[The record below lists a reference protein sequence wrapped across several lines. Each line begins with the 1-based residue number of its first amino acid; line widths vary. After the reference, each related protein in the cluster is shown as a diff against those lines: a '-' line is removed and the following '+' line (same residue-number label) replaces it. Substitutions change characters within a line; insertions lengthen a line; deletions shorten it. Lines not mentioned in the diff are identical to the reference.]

1 MSVIKPKHISKLIA
15 VTLFAMVFAIACAS
29 SDPEELVIPVNITD
43 GEMTPSTINVKQG
56 DMVTLKIDADEGGE
70 FHLHTYDIESEI
82 DPESVTDFYFVA
94 EATGRFKI
102 TYHPLGAHGG
112 SAHGGG
118 AHGGG
123 AHGGGAH
130 GKHDHGD
137 LFESEELAPGAT
149 FSYEVDE
156 HQAGKTVPYHSHLRP
171 ALNGKIMVSD
181 GHGHKQVDAITI
193 EYSDEAASPNEVH
206 VSPGTLI
213 TWINN
218 SSIPQTVVSGLHA
231 DFVED
236 EHKDAGMSMDTGG
249 HSDKD
254 AHDDEEKEIEIGIVE
269 VQPR

>member
-70 FHLHTYDIESEI
+70 FHLHTYDIEAEI
-82 DPESVTDFYFVA
+82 EPESVTDFYFVA

-112 SAHGGG
+112 SAHG
-118 AHGGG
+118 
-123 AHGGGAH
+123 
-130 GKHDHGD
+130 KHNHGD

-156 HQAGKTVPYHSHLRP
+156 HQAGKAVPYHSHLRP

-181 GHGHKQVDAITI
+181 GHGHGHKQVDAITI

-236 EHKDAGMSMDTGG
+236 EHKDTGMAMDTGG

>member
-1 MSVIKPKHISKLIA
+1 MAFQLVRREGFFRAAERRHDVAPLRVSETPTSWRLANQHRAPTK
-15 VTLFAMVFAIACAS
+15 AS
-29 SDPEELVIPVNITD
+29 
-43 GEMTPSTINVKQG
+43 
-56 DMVTLKIDADEGGE
+56 
-70 FHLHTYDIESEI
+70 
-82 DPESVTDFYFVA
+82 
-94 EATGRFKI
+94 
-102 TYHPLGAHGG
+102 
-112 SAHGGG
+112 
-118 AHGGG
+118 
-123 AHGGGAH
+123 HGGGAH
-130 GKHDHGD
+130 GKHDHGA

-181 GHGHKQVDAITI
+181 GHGHGHKQVDAITI

-206 VSPGTLI
+206 VSPGTII

-236 EHKDAGMSMDTGG
+236 EHKDTGMAMDTGG